1 MSSIFF
7 VRLLN
12 LSTANDFML
21 EGQKLMSPE
30 TIYATP
36 KVVTD
41 LKDCFFYHTMDLPEY
56 GLVKGHWDL
65 RETVDEYLGNIDFDG
80 KRVLDVGTANGFL
93 GFHAEC
99 MGAEVVAF
107 DCSVDYRLD
116 IIPFAENDE
125 EQELLKYKAMIGKV
139 NNAYWLAH
147 RVYGSEAKFVYG
159 TVYEIPEAIGSVDI
173 AIVGA
178 ILEHLR
184 DPFLALQNTLRLT
197 KETVIVVERLFA
209 CTSKEEALEQLQVPP
224 SMLFL
229 PALLEKSHNLSWW
242 YLPPIIIQEFIK
254 VLGFETSQLTV
265 HSQWSNIEGEVWFY
279 TLVAQRI
286 H

>member
-1 MSSIFF
+1 
-7 VRLLN
+7 
-12 LSTANDFML
+12 ML
-21 EGQKLMSPE
+21 EAQKLMSPE

-56 GLVKGHWDL
+56 GLVQGHWDL
-65 RETVDEYLGNIDFDG
+65 RDKIDEYLGHIDFEG
-80 KRVLDVGTANGFL
+80 KRVLDVGAASGFL

-107 DCSVDYRLD
+107 DSSEDYKMD
-116 IIPFAENDE
+116 FIPFAGDDV
-125 EQELLKYKAMIGKV
+125 EQEVLKYKDTIRRL
-139 NNAYWLAH
+139 NNSYWLAH
-147 RVYGSEAKFVYG
+147 RVYGSEAKVVYG
-159 TVYEIPEAIGSVDI
+159 TVYNIPDAIWSVDI
-173 AIVGA
+173 TLIGA

-184 DPFLALQNTLRLT
+184 DPFLALQNALKLT
-197 KETVIVVERLFA
+197 KEKVIVVERFFN
-209 CTSKEEALEQLQVPP
+209 CKSEEEALEHLELAP

-229 PALLEKSHNLSWW
+229 PAFLEKVYNLTWW
-242 YLPPIIIQEFIK
+242 YLPPSIIKEFIK
-254 VLGFETSQLTV
+254 VLGFETTQLTV

-279 TLVAQRI
+279 TLVGQRI